1 MERID
6 WGLAVLNSYY
16 FSWFNSSFKSTV
28 NELFNSLFSSRL
40 NLMLNNNSYGH
51 PSWWNNNPFPV
62 LCELHDCFYVVTF
75 VNVVEK
81 STHMLIWS
89 VDLRNIS
96 ASARHSAW
104 WKLLWDFKDNGA
116 TFILWILAFSYLWET
131 SCNGETLLYLVLT
144 EKLWMDTVQETTFF
158 AIIFWWWVSNE
169 IGKPLA
175 RYSRHSPGLF
185 LDITWENNAQLFQF
199 S

>member
-16 FSWFNSSFKSTV
+16 FSWFNSSCKSTV
-28 NELFNSLFSSRL
+28 NELLNSLFSSRL
-40 NLMLNNNSYGH
+40 NLMLNNNSYSH
-51 PSWWNNNPFPV
+51 PSWLDNNPFPV

-96 ASARHSAW
+96 ASARHSAS

-116 TFILWILAFSYLWET
+116 TFVLWILAFSYLWET
-131 SCNGETLLYLVLT
+131 SCNGGTPLCLVLT
-144 EKLWMDTVQETTFF
+144 EKLWMDTVQRHFF
-158 AIIFWWWVSNE
+158 CHIFLVVGEYE

-185 LDITWENNAQLFQF
+185 LDITWENNAHLFQF